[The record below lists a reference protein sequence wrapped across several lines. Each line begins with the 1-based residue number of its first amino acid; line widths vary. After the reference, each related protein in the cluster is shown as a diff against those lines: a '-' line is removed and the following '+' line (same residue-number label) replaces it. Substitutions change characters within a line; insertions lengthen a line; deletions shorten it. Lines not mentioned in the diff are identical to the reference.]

1 MTADTSPTSTEPMQ
15 PAAYPLDSTRLDTA
29 IASLD
34 SGIRQWASLSLSQR
48 ARLLERT
55 HESIA
60 LNVARWTRT
69 ATDIKG
75 LHPDSQL
82 TGEEW
87 MSGPYAALAGFSTVA
102 ASVRAL
108 ARGCSPIDG
117 VDPRETAGGRLGW
130 QVLPT
135 DLREAILFHGFSA
148 EVWTLPGV
156 TAEEVRA
163 EAGLGA
169 RQLKTAGGVGLVLGA
184 GNITSIGP
192 LDVLTELV
200 AHNRASILKINPTL
214 APLLSVYREALG
226 PLIEANLLRV
236 VQGGAAVGEYLCEHP
251 DIAHVHITGS
261 AGTHD
266 RIVWGADR
274 VGADRNRTAEESGPK
289 LTKPITSELGGVSP
303 IIVVPGRWSHADMKY
318 QAENIATMRL
328 HNAGHNCIAAQIVV
342 IDAQWP
348 QREEFLH
355 ALAIVLDRIE
365 DRTPWYPGSQSRI
378 RQAAADHDQVESF
391 SNGQR
396 LLVTIDDDSNADVE
410 TTEYFANVLGVK
422 TIRTDSTAPDTA
434 AHSVAFMHDAV
445 DYANDRLAG
454 TLGANVII
462 APRERQLL
470 GADFDAEIER
480 LHYGAIGINAWT
492 GLAFLTSTATWGA
505 FPGHTLDD
513 VQSGIGVV
521 HNGLL
526 IPHTERTVVS
536 GPFRPFPRSIIGG
549 EFALFPKPP
558 WFVTSRSAART
569 GRALTAFA
577 AAPSWAKLPGIFL
590 AAFQA

>member
-1 MTADTSPTSTEPMQ
+1 MTVDTSPSPTEPTQ
-15 PAAYPLDSTRLDTA
+15 PPAYPLDSDRLDTA

-34 SGIRQWASLSLSQR
+34 SGIQQWANLSLSQR
-48 ARLLERT
+48 AQLLERT

-60 LNVARWTRT
+60 RNVARWTRT

-87 MSGPYAALAGFSTVA
+87 ISGPYAALAGFSTVA

-108 ARGCSPIDG
+108 ARGRSPVDG
-117 VDPRETAGGRLGW
+117 IGTREIAGGRLGW
-130 QVLPT
+130 KVLPT
-135 DLREAILFHGFSA
+135 HLREAILFHGFSA

-156 TAEEVRA
+156 TAETVRS

-169 RQLKTAGGVGLVLGA
+169 KRLGTAGGVSLVLGA

-251 DIAHVHITGS
+251 DIAHIHITGS
-261 AGTHD
+261 AITHD
-266 RIVWGADR
+266 RIVWGSE
-274 VGADRNRTAEESGPK
+274 GAHTAQGSGPK

-303 IIVVPGRWSHADMKY
+303 VIVVPGRWTQADMTY
-318 QAENIATMRL
+318 QAEHIATMRL

-342 IDAQWP
+342 VDADWP

-355 ALAIVLDRIE
+355 TLATVLDRIE
-365 DRTPWYPGSQSRI
+365 NRAPWYPGSQSRL
-378 RQAAADHDQVESF
+378 RQAMSDHDQVDSF

-396 LLVTIDDDSNADVE
+396 LLVTISDDAEVE
-410 TTEYFANVLGVK
+410 TTEYFANVLGIK
-422 TIRTDSTAPDTA
+422 PIHAGPAAPDTG
-434 AHSVAFMHDAV
+434 AHTAEFLRSAV

-454 TLGANVII
+454 TLGANIII
-462 APRERQLL
+462 APSERQLL
-470 GADFDAEIER
+470 GSNLDTEIER
-480 LHYGAIGINAWT
+480 LRYGSIGIKAWT

-536 GPFRPFPRSIIGG
+536 GPFRPFPRSVIGG
-549 EFALFPKPP
+549 EFSLFPKPP

-569 GRALTAFA
+569 GRALTEFA